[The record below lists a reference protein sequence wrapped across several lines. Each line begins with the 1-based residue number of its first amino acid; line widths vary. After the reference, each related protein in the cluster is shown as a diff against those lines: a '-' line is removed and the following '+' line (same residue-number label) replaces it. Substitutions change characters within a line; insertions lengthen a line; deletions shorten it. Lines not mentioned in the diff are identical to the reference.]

1 MNLSGARDRC
11 VELEEEMRRL
21 RKVNSG
27 DDEGQEAYTEDEQ
40 SSAHQLKI
48 KELEKER
55 SLLKQ
60 ELEVLENYS

>member
-1 MNLSGARDRC
+1 VNAGDS
-11 VELEEEMRRL
+11 EE
-21 RKVNSG
+21 
-27 DDEGQEAYTEDEQ
+27 QEAYTEDEQ

-60 ELEVLENYS
+60 ELEVNLFSPIQFKISDDLD